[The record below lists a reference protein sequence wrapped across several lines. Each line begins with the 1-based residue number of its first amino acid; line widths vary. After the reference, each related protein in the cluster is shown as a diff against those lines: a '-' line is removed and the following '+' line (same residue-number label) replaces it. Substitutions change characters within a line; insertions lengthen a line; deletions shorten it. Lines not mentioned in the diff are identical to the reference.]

1 MTEMLICSSLD
12 EVKRREAAFRFI
24 ATTVNQE
31 GRSSLYDLSGLAGG
45 FPVKKS
51 DLPFLETYSGPA
63 IFELSLQKEGK
74 KHLGGEKVAAFNRT
88 SAALLATILA
98 LVKPGEEVLHYLPE
112 LPSHPSIPRSAKLQG
127 ASYAE
132 FDNIEDFQL
141 SEKTSLVVIT
151 GSTMDHQVIPL
162 DDFEKIIQISH
173 KKHVLVLVDDASG
186 ARIRTVIY
194 NQPRALDMGAD
205 LVVTSTDKLMNGPR
219 AGLMAGKTELIDRI
233 KDKSYQFGLE
243 AQPPVVAGIVRAL
256 EDFNPQK
263 LLNSLDRRDKLSIMV
278 GKVLSGVKKTP
289 TGFMISASNLKKEI
303 ISHEWDE
310 SISDREC
317 ATLMAIVLLKEHH
330 IITIP
335 ALGMPGVS
343 TTIRFDLS
351 AADAENLDDTQIV
364 HAIKDSIKRVREMM
378 VDEETCLSVLY
389 E

>member
-1 MTEMLICSSLD
+1 MLICSSLD

-173 KKHVLVLVDDASG
+173 KEQVPVLVDDASG

-233 KDKSYQFGLE
+233 KDKSHQFGLE

-256 EDFNPQK
+256 EGFNPQK
-263 LLNSLDRRDKLSIMV
+263 LLNSMDRRDKLSIMV

-303 ISHEWDE
+303 IPHEWDE

-317 ATLMAIVLLKEHH
+317 ATLMAMILLKEHH

-364 HAIKDSIKRVREMM
+364 HAIKNSIKRVREMI

>member
-1 MTEMLICSSLD
+1 MLICSSLD
-12 EVKRREAAFRFI
+12 ELKRREAALRFI
-24 ATTVNQE
+24 AFLVNQE
-31 GRSSLYDLSGLAGG
+31 GKSSLYDLSGLAGG

-51 DLPFLETYSGPA
+51 DLPLLETYSGPA
-63 IFELSLQKEGK
+63 IFELNLQKEGK
-74 KHLGGEKVAAFNRT
+74 KHLAGEKIAAFNRT

-151 GSTMDHQVIPL
+151 GSTMDHHVLPL
-162 DDFEKIIQISH
+162 NDFEKIIQISH
-173 KKHVLVLVDDASG
+173 EQRIPVLVDDASG

-219 AGLMAGKTELIDRI
+219 AGLMAGKASLIDRI
-233 KDKSYQFGLE
+233 NEKAYQFGLE

-256 EDFNPQK
+256 EDFNPQR
-263 LLNSLDRRDKLSIMV
+263 LLESLDRKDKLHLKAMN
-278 GKVLSGVKKTP
+278 LLEGVEKTP
-289 TGFMISASNLKKEI
+289 TGFMISAANLEKEI
-303 ISHEWDE
+303 ISKEGTE
-310 SISDREC
+310 NLSSREL
-317 ATLMAIVLLKEHH
+317 ATLMAMVLLKEHH
-330 IITIP
+330 IVTIP
-335 ALGMPGVS
+335 AVGMPGVS
-343 TTIRFDLS
+343 ATIRLDL
-351 AADAENLDDTQIV
+351 AAVDAERVDDNQII
-364 HAIKDSIKRVREMM
+364 HALNDSLKRVKEM
-378 VDEETCLSVLY
+378 VNDEETCLSILY

>member
-1 MTEMLICSSLD
+1 MLICSSLD

-24 ATTVNQE
+24 ATLINQE

-51 DLPFLETYSGPA
+51 DLHLLETYSGPA
-63 IFELSLQKEGK
+63 IFELNLQKEGK

-98 LVKPGEEVLHYLPE
+98 LVKSGEEVLHFLPE

-127 ASYAE
+127 ASYTE

-141 SEKTSLVVIT
+141 GKGTSLVVIT
-151 GSTMDHQVIPL
+151 GSTMDHRVLPL
-162 DDFEKIIQISH
+162 SDFEKIIQISH
-173 KKHVLVLVDDASG
+173 RQKIPVLVDDASG

-219 AGLMAGKTELIDRI
+219 AGLMAGKAALIDQI
-233 KDKSYQFGLE
+233 TEKAHQFGLE

-256 EDFNPQK
+256 EMFNPQK
-263 LLNSLDRRDKLSIMV
+263 LLDSIDRSDKLSILA
-278 GKVLSGVKKTP
+278 GNVLSGVEKTP
-289 TGFMISASNLKKEI
+289 TGFMISASNLQKEI
-303 ISHEWDE
+303 LPEEEDQTLSK
-310 SISDREC
+310 REL
-317 ATLMAIVLLKEHH
+317 ATLMAMVLLKEHH
-330 IITIP
+330 IVTIP
-335 ALGMPGVS
+335 AVGMPGVS
-343 TTIRFDLS
+343 ATIRLDLS
-351 AADAENLDDTQIV
+351 AVDAERIDDDQIIQ
-364 HAIKDSIKRVREMM
+364 AMKDSLKRVREIL
-378 VDEETCLSVLY
+378 VDEEACLSILY

>member
-1 MTEMLICSSLD
+1 MLICSSLD

-24 ATTVNQE
+24 ATTVNHE

-88 SAALLATILA
+88 SAAILATILA
-98 LVKPGEEVLHYLPE
+98 LVKHGEEVLHYLPE

-132 FDNIEDFQL
+132 FDNIGDFQL

-173 KKHVLVLVDDASG
+173 KKQIPVLVDDASG

-219 AGLMAGKTELIDRI
+219 AGLMAGKTELINQI
-233 KDKSYQFGLE
+233 KDKSHQFGLE
-243 AQPPVVAGIVRAL
+243 AQPPIVAGIVRAL
-256 EDFNPQK
+256 EAFNPQK
-263 LLNSLDRRDKLSIMV
+263 LLNSMDRRDKLSIMV
-278 GKVLSGVKKTP
+278 GNVLSGVKKTP

-303 ISHEWDE
+303 IPHELDG
-310 SISDREC
+310 SLSDREC
-317 ATLMAIVLLKEHH
+317 ATLMAMVLLKEHH

-364 HAIKDSIKRVREMM
+364 HAIKDSIKRVREMIA
-378 VDEETCLSVLY
+378 DEETCLNVLY

>member
-1 MTEMLICSSLD
+1 MLICTSLD
-12 EVKRREAAFRFI
+12 EVKRRESAFRFI

-173 KKHVLVLVDDASG
+173 KKQVPVLVDDASG

-194 NQPRALDMGAD
+194 NQPRAMDMGAD

-219 AGLMAGKTELIDRI
+219 AGLMAGKTELIDRV
-233 KDKSYQFGLE
+233 KEKAHQFGLE

-263 LLNSLDRRDKLSIMV
+263 LLNSMDRRDKLSIIV
-278 GKVLSGVKKTP
+278 GNVLTGVKKTP

-303 ISHEWDE
+303 IPNEDDE
-310 SISDREC
+310 SLSDREL
-317 ATLMAIVLLKEHH
+317 ATLMAMVLLKEHH

-351 AADAENLDDTQIV
+351 AADAENVDDTQIV
-364 HAIKDSIKRVREMM
+364 HAIKDSIKRVREMVM
-378 VDEETCLSVLY
+378 DEETCLSVLY